1 MDDIE
6 AVLYMPAS
14 FVCDECGFHLEKRTL
29 IAQTGQVGIKRGGE
43 EPDPCPRWVGHA
55 ARDVEGGI

>member
-43 EPDPCPRWVGHA
+43 EPDPCPNDG
-55 ARDVEGGI
+55 